1 MSDVRQ
7 GFTVISGVG
16 GRIGFAVAQAHLSAG
31 KPVVGIDIDAESLGK
46 LAKGFPGLF
55 LGFSASVTDAMA
67 MGQAIDAGETQFGRV
82 SGAVHAAYP
91 RTDDWGVSLDDVS
104 PDSLRENL
112 FGQLGGA
119 LLFSREVVKRM
130 RHHQSGSVVL
140 ISSIQGIR
148 APRFDHYE
156 GLDMSSPAEYS
167 AVKAG
172 VIGFSRWLAKNVAG
186 TGIRVNC
193 VSPGGILA
201 DQPELFQQRYRED
214 CLTKGLL
221 DADDVVGAI
230 SFLLS
235 ENSRYISGQN
245 IVVDDGWSL

>member
-1 MSDVRQ
+1 MSNARS
-7 GFTVISGVG
+7 GFTVVSGVG
-16 GRIGFAVAQAHLSAG
+16 GRIGLAVAQALLAAG
-31 KPVVGIDIDAESLGK
+31 KPVVGLDIDATAFDALLK
-46 LAKGFPGLF
+46 DYQGLF
-55 LGFSASVTDAMA
+55 LGFNASVTDSTGVA
-67 MGQAIDAGETQFGRV
+67 QALDAGEAQFGPV
-82 SGAVHAAYP
+82 TGAVHAAYP
-91 RTDDWGVSLDDVS
+91 RTEDWGTSFDDVS
-104 PDSLRENL
+104 PDSLKENL
-112 FGQLGGA
+112 YGQLGGT

-130 RHHQSGSVVL
+130 RHRTVGSVVL

-172 VIGFSRWLAKNVAG
+172 VIGFSRWLAKNLAG

-230 SFLLS
+230 NFLLS
-235 ENSRYISGQN
+235 DDSRYISGQN